1 MNAIGTSLGQSERQ
15 EEAKANQPSRAN
27 PDIARYAHNGKAG
40 APKGNV
46 NGFVHGLTVIKNKRH
61 EHRLPRGK
69 DKRFKLELLN
79 ELITDAGG
87 AKEITAARRLQA
99 EIIATDAVFIAQ
111 MDRAIQRV
119 FKLNPKYREN
129 PAALAKLDA
138 YRRPVINSLSVN
150 LDRFGFVRAPPKQK
164 TLEEILSEPEEGD
177 GVTEEK

>member
-1 MNAIGTSLGQSERQ
+1 MPSGPPLGNQNARKKRKPT
-15 EEAKANQPSRAN
+15 N
-27 PDIARYAHNGKAG
+27 PQGNPNIAQYAGSKGAG

-87 AKEITAARRLQA
+87 AKEITVARRLQA

-119 FKLNPKYREN
+119 LRLNPKVREN
-129 PAALAKLDA
+129 AAALAKLDS
-138 YRRPVINSLSVN
+138 YRRPIINSLSAN
-150 LDRFGFVRAPPKQK
+150 LDRFGFIRQAPRAKS
-164 TLEEILSEPEEGD
+164 LEEILNEPEEGD

>member
-1 MNAIGTSLGQSERQ
+1 
-15 EEAKANQPSRAN
+15 
-27 PDIARYAHNGKAG
+27 
-40 APKGNV
+40 V
-46 NGFVHGLTVIKNKRH
+46 NGFVHGLTVIKNKLH

-119 FKLNPKYREN
+119 FRLNPKYKEN
-129 PAALAKLDA
+129 AAASLFFLRQCQVYFLSRFRHRTSTAEHSRRGNGPQLAGGICR
-138 YRRPVINSLSVN
+138 Y
-150 LDRFGFVRAPPKQK
+150 
-164 TLEEILSEPEEGD
+164 
-177 GVTEEK
+177 